1 MSTWPTVSKWAT
13 ALAGL
18 LVLAA
23 CGTGHPAASAPQAAT
38 PGAASP
44 DPPGSGTARPSPSAS
59 PALDGC
65 FTAARGVIRAV
76 PDAGGGTLTLATV
89 GRGPRV
95 VVLSNESDENLCSW
109 LPLAT
114 RLATSGY
121 RVVLWDYGGNLSS
134 DELVGLVKRLRSAG
148 AARVV
153 LMGASER
160 AKASLIA
167 GAHISPKV
175 RGVVSLSAESVLQP
189 RIMVVNSV
197 RRLHCPLL
205 LVTATQDPY
214 GSAPAAHEF
223 LAAAPSQA
231 KRLVTVP
238 GTEHGPALLS
248 GPSAA
253 RTLPAILAFL
263 RHVMGGPPGGAAQSS
278 Q

>member
-1 MSTWPTVSKWAT
+1 MSTWPTASKWAT

-18 LVLAA
+18 LVLAG
-23 CGTGHPAASAPQAAT
+23 CGTGHPSASAPQAAP

-44 DPPGSGTARPSPSAS
+44 GPSGSGSARPSGSAS

-65 FTAARGVIRAV
+65 FTLARGVIRTV

-89 GRGPRV
+89 GSGPRV

-109 LPLAT
+109 LPLAA
-114 RLATSGY
+114 RLAASGY

-134 DELVGLVKRLRSAG
+134 DELAGLVKRLRSAG

-153 LMGASER
+153 LMGASEG
-160 AKASLIA
+160 AKASLVA
-167 GAHISPKV
+167 GAHIRPKV
-175 RGVVSLSAESVLQP
+175 RGIVSLSAESVLQP
-189 RIMVVNSV
+189 RIIVVNSV
-197 RRLHCPLL
+197 RRLHCALL

-214 GSAPAAHEF
+214 GSAEAAHEF

-231 KRLVTVP
+231 KHLVRVP
-238 GTEHGPALLS
+238 GTEHGTALLA
-248 GPSAA
+248 GASAA
-253 RTLPAILAFL
+253 RTLPAILGFL
-263 RHVMGGPPGGAAQSS
+263 HREMGGPPGGAAQGS